1 VGASRA
7 ERDRRVVVS
16 ELRKLK
22 KYPNR
27 RLYDFERHCYVCLD
41 DVRALIAAKHDIQVI
56 ENETSTDIT
65 RETLMQVVTLM
76 EERGE
81 PLFSNSFLAQ
91 LIQCRA
97 VDTGGML
104 SRYLDECMKTFVANS
119 DRLRELA
126 AQAVK
131 GADALGEP
139 ADSPVAGVRIP
150 APRA

>member
-1 VGASRA
+1 M
-7 ERDRRVVVS
+7 S
-16 ELRKLK
+16 EVRKLK

-41 DVRALIAAKHDIQVI
+41 DVRALIAAKHDVQVI
-56 ENETSTDIT
+56 ENETAADIT

-81 PLFSNSFLAQ
+81 PLFSNSFLVQ
-91 LIQCRA
+91 LIQCRT
-97 VDTGGML
+97 VDTGGVL
-104 SRYLDECMKTFVANS
+104 SRYLDECMKTFVENS

-126 AQAVK
+126 EQSVK
-131 GADALGEP
+131 GTDALGEP
-139 ADSPVAGVRIP
+139 ADSPAINSRIA

>member
-1 VGASRA
+1 M
-7 ERDRRVVVS
+7 S

-27 RLYDFERHCYVCLD
+27 RLYDFKRHCYVCLD
-41 DVRALIAAKHDIQVI
+41 DVGALIAARHDVQVI

-65 RETLMQVVTLM
+65 RETLMQVVMLL
-76 EERGE
+76 EERGG

-97 VDTGGML
+97 VDTAGVLGQ
-104 SRYLDECMKTFVANS
+104 YLDECMKVFVANI
-119 DRLRELA
+119 DGVRALA
-126 AQAVK
+126 QSAEGAQA
-131 GADALGEP
+131 DDRS
-139 ADSPVAGVRIP
+139 DSLPIEIPIP